1 MYTIFHD
8 ELSHLPYLTGR
19 DQERSSNMAKNFG
32 KILLG
37 LTAAGAAGA
46 GAYYWLKNRKTSSM
60 TLLKRMILNWM
71 MILAKCLSVVTQL
84 LLHLLQRKKPL
95 KSLKKKLTMQKP
107 DQKPLPRHR
116 KLIPK
121 NPIRLQKKFKKELF
135 LQLIIFCIKPKPGR
149 IFHSYRVFHC
159 HFFSKTVD

>member
-46 GAYYWLKNRKTSSM
+46 GAYYWLKNRHNEEPEDEFDDTFEDDDFELDDDLGEVPERGYTTLTPASAKEETSEESEEKTDDAEAGPEAAS
-60 TLLKRMILNWM
+60 
-71 MILAKCLSVVTQL
+71 Q
-84 LLHLLQRKKPL
+84 
-95 KSLKKKLTMQKP
+95 
-107 DQKPLPRHR
+107 
-116 KLIPK
+116 IPETDSEESD
-121 NPIRLQKKFKKELF
+121 PASEE
-135 LQLIIFCIKPKPGR
+135 
-149 IFHSYRVFHC
+149 V
-159 HFFSKTVD
+159 

>member
-46 GAYYWLKNRKTSSM
+46 GAAGAGSQAGADSSSSQGPAGD
-60 TLLKRMILNWM
+60 TVN
-71 MILAKCLSVVTQL
+71 ADYEVVDDD
-84 LLHLLQRKKPL
+84 K
-95 KSLKKKLTMQKP
+95 
-107 DQKPLPRHR
+107 
-116 KLIPK
+116 
-121 NPIRLQKKFKKELF
+121 
-135 LQLIIFCIKPKPGR
+135 
-149 IFHSYRVFHC
+149 
-159 HFFSKTVD
+159 

>member
-1 MYTIFHD
+1 
-8 ELSHLPYLTGR
+8 
-19 DQERSSNMAKNFG
+19 MAKNFG

-46 GAYYWLKNRKTSSM
+46 GAYYWLKNRHNEEPEDEFDDSFEEDDFELDDDLGEVPERGYTTLTPSSAKEETSEESEEKTDDAEAGPEAASQTPETDSEE
-60 TLLKRMILNWM
+60 
-71 MILAKCLSVVTQL
+71 S
-84 LLHLLQRKKPL
+84 
-95 KSLKKKLTMQKP
+95 
-107 DQKPLPRHR
+107 D
-116 KLIPK
+116 
-121 NPIRLQKKFKKELF
+121 RLQKKFKKELF

>member
-1 MYTIFHD
+1 
-8 ELSHLPYLTGR
+8 
-19 DQERSSNMAKNFG
+19 MAKNFG

-46 GAYYWLKNRKTSSM
+46 GAYYWLKNRHNEEPEDEFDDSFEEDDFE
-60 TLLKRMILNWM
+60 LDDDLGE
-71 MILAKCLSVVTQL
+71 V
-84 LLHLLQRKKPL
+84 QRKKPL

>member
-46 GAYYWLKNRKTSSM
+46 GAYYWLKNRHND
-60 TLLKRMILNWM
+60 I
-71 MILAKCLSVVTQL
+71 
-84 LLHLLQRKKPL
+84 
-95 KSLKKKLTMQKP
+95 
-107 DQKPLPRHR
+107 
-116 KLIPK
+116 
-121 NPIRLQKKFKKELF
+121 FK
-135 LQLIIFCIKPKPGR
+135 II
-149 IFHSYRVFHC
+149 
-159 HFFSKTVD
+159 SKTI

>member
-1 MYTIFHD
+1 
-8 ELSHLPYLTGR
+8 
-19 DQERSSNMAKNFG
+19 MAKNFG

-46 GAYYWLKNRKTSSM
+46 GAYYWLKNRHNEEPEDEFDDSFEEDDFELDDDLGEVPERGYTTLTPSSAKEETSEESEEKTDD
-60 TLLKRMILNWM
+60 
-71 MILAKCLSVVTQL
+71 AEAG
-84 LLHLLQRKKPL
+84 PE
-95 KSLKKKLTMQKP
+95 
-107 DQKPLPRHR
+107 HR

>member
-1 MYTIFHD
+1 
-8 ELSHLPYLTGR
+8 
-19 DQERSSNMAKNFG
+19 MAKNFG

-46 GAYYWLKNRKTSSM
+46 GAYYWLKNRHNEEPEDEFDDSFEEDDFELDDDLGEVPERGYT
-60 TLLKRMILNWM
+60 T
-71 MILAKCLSVVTQL
+71 

-116 KLIPK
+116 KLISK

-149 IFHSYRVFHC
+149 IFHSYRVFHY

>member
-46 GAYYWLKNRKTSSM
+46 GAYYWLKNRHNEEPEDEFDDTFEDDDFELDDDLGEVPERGYTTLTPSSAKEETSEESEEKTDDAEAGPEAASQTTETDSEESDP
-60 TLLKRMILNWM
+60 
-71 MILAKCLSVVTQL
+71 ASEEV
-84 LLHLLQRKKPL
+84 
-95 KSLKKKLTMQKP
+95 
-107 DQKPLPRHR
+107 
-116 KLIPK
+116 
-121 NPIRLQKKFKKELF
+121 
-135 LQLIIFCIKPKPGR
+135 
-149 IFHSYRVFHC
+149 
-159 HFFSKTVD
+159 

>member
-1 MYTIFHD
+1 
-8 ELSHLPYLTGR
+8 
-19 DQERSSNMAKNFG
+19 MAKNFG

-46 GAYYWLKNRKTSSM
+46 GAYYWLKNRHNEEPEDEFDDSFEEDDFE
-60 TLLKRMILNWM
+60 LDDDLGE
-71 MILAKCLSVVTQL
+71 VQL